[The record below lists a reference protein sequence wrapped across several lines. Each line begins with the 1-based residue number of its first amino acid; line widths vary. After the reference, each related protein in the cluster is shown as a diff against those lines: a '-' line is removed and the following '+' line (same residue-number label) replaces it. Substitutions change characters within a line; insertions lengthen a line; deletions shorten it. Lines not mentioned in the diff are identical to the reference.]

1 MSLLPDPHLGL
12 FLTRGMSL
20 QKWWD
25 LGMFQREIAL
35 YRHLHDRGIRTT
47 IFSWG
52 SNTIEQNLVHNEL
65 PGGRACG
72 KSSPLTLG
80 YPKRV
85 RSLLNA
91 AYESLF
97 HRIHRKDIQK
107 VDIIKTNQ
115 ISSASIAIQ
124 CSKHFRKPFIAR
136 CGFMWSYFLSQE
148 KGLRSPETRR
158 AIQIE
163 NEAFLHA
170 SRIIITTDSM
180 KQMIVDRLSID
191 ESKVYVIPNY
201 VNTDIFFP
209 CNIQKTNPQP
219 HLITVGR
226 HHFQKNQKSL
236 IRAVSDL
243 DIQLTLIGKGPM
255 EDELREEAKNAQ
267 GNIRFVGNLQS
278 ERLPKL
284 LNEADI
290 FVLPSLYEGHPK
302 TLCEAMACG
311 LPCIATDVP
320 GNRDVIQH
328 GKTGWLCESTEPES
342 IRSAIETLLS
352 DDNLRKKLGYN
363 ARKFVEDH
371 YSLDIVCEKEMG
383 VYQQAIESYHT
394 TS

>member
-1 MSLLPDPHLGL
+1 MIKHELHLGL

-35 YRHLHDRGIRTT
+35 YRHLHKKGIRTT
-47 IFSWG
+47 FLSWG
-52 SNTIEQNLVHNEL
+52 LQKCEQEL
-65 PGGRACG
+65 IRNQLAGGHACG
-72 KSSPLTLG
+72 KSFPCTLKTPKLLQPLMNG
-80 YPKRV
+80 IYESSIKRV
-85 RSLLNA
+85 HKKEL
-91 AYESLF
+91 
-97 HRIHRKDIQK
+97 KD
-107 VDIIKTNQ
+107 VAVIKTNQ
-115 ISSASIAIQ
+115 ISSASLALQ
-124 CSKHFRKPFIAR
+124 CARHFRKPFIAR

-163 NEAFLHA
+163 NDAFLHA

-180 KQMIVDRLSID
+180 KQMIVDRLPIN
-191 ESKVYVIPNY
+191 ESKVHVIPNY
-201 VNTDIFFP
+201 VNTENFFP

-236 IRAVSDL
+236 IHAVSDL

-255 EDELREEAKNAQ
+255 EDELREEAKNAR
-267 GNIRFVGNLQS
+267 GNIRFFGSLPN
-278 ERLPKL
+278 ERLPEL

-290 FVLPSLYEGHPK
+290 FILPSLYEGHPK

-352 DDNLRKKLGYN
+352 DDNLRKKLGDN
-363 ARKFVEDH
+363 ARKFIEDH
-371 YSLDIVCEKEMG
+371 YSLDIACEKEMD